1 MEGVDPDTL
10 LEWLQ
15 MGVGDQRDLQLM
27 ALEQLCMTLL
37 MSDNIDRCFESC
49 PPRTFL
55 PALGRI
61 FLDETAPENI
71 LEVTARAITYY
82 LDVSNECTRRI
93 TQVEGAIKAIC
104 HRLVTAEMTDRT
116 SKDLGEQC
124 VKLLEHICQRE
135 ASSVHDAGGLQAML
149 HLIKHHDHLHKDTMH
164 SAMAVVTKLCSKI
177 EPSDVNL
184 AECSKNLG
192 DLLEHD
198 DERVAECALRCFA
211 AMTDRFM
218 RRQMDPVT
226 LAHPSKLVAHLFDLI
241 GPPPATKENAPPE
254 LLAKGEICDVLKRNS
269 AFISTVFSLFVNLCK
284 SSSALTEEIISS
296 PKLIPAL
303 KTVLN
308 GKDERCINDSL
319 RFIDLLIVLLCE
331 GRAAVSKSRVLLND
345 SVVAPVFDK
354 THRNLI
360 DAIRLRDTDALIDA
374 VENGTVDPNFVDDV
388 GQTLLNWCAAFGTSD
403 MVIYLCDKG
412 ADTNKGQRSSSLHYA
427 ACFGRVEIVKI
438 LLRYGAN
445 ADLQDEEGR
454 TALDKARERSDEGHQ
469 QVCEILQNPGAYIN
483 IISTNALMHKLPVD
497 RSQTDPKNAPDKDQI
512 DSELSEK
519 FIQQLLPLFC
529 TIFRNS
535 LAVGVRRT
543 TLMLIR
549 KCVFHISANA
559 FGEVTEV
566 KGNEMGEENGDFVES
581 LVGVL
586 MVVFE
591 SSENNLDAKEQA
603 LMTIKSLLIKRP
615 EFWAEQLIRLG
626 VYEKIEQLAKEAA
639 DAAANNVLAATR
651 GVNAGL
657 NSLELNVSEVQGT
670 SNSDIMADCS
680 SDKKESSLDKVATN
694 SLDRSETSIPSASLG
709 SESAALSN
717 ESRGNYPNEEN
728 VVHADSSSPSP
739 TIEILHQHNS
749 AMTLN
754 NGGEI
759 QPSNSHDGMN
769 SPEFDTDLVDA
780 ANTIANVLG
789 VQIVQ
794 DVSETSCEEQQQR
807 QHEKQQRTAKDG
819 SDDVWTVEEGMFY
832 RWKDWRLIRTK
843 DSMFLWCDAVA
854 LELSDGSNG
863 WLRFLMNG
871 RLSTLYSSGSP
882 EYGADNAE
890 NRAEFVDKLHKARA
904 AVPAGSQTKSI
915 LSVPRSATSTI
926 QSGNWN
932 LASAE
937 VGTILLT
944 NREGSQQ
951 KMVVKEDL
959 PGFIFETSRHQKQ
972 LFTADSTL
980 GHDFVTGWAAR
991 GGGRRLRY
999 FRLEVQKQKVY
1010 ELAREIWETYLKKA
1024 RDQPREMVLEVQQCS
1039 NLLVKLT
1046 REIVSSETEGSSK
1059 TNAEDLKRKIDE
1071 VRTILAKIRDILID
1085 ERLLSVFEISIS
1097 GLVPSFLEFIEQVF
1111 LNRNGTLAK
1120 CFAETFSDAKL
1131 LNLLVRKIVLVLEFT
1146 EKLPQYLYDA
1156 PGGSPFGFQLLT
1168 RRLRF
1173 RFELAKREN
1182 DSTDSKEF
1190 VNITNRFLK
1199 SEPLV
1204 TVSTLK
1210 SYLYEQL
1217 NSTKAFDNSSNI
1229 PKADLQQPYVSSAL
1243 SNLSFGRPPTAASL
1257 RMARK
1262 LPKTS
1267 AEKLGG
1273 VSSAAGH
1280 GHKHTPGDV
1289 LSARSAYVAAGC
1301 LEKVGGSIKVKKSFG
1316 SGKTAKNVTAKKGG
1330 GTHSR
1335 SSGEASSKAQRNTNQ
1350 RELSSSNEKAS
1361 VDSVSGISQ
1370 QQQKSMSTTN
1380 LFDADQRKGRS
1391 SSAAFKQ
1398 AASAESL
1405 QHQTPSL
1412 ENLLS
1417 KARLH
1422 DYSIPEESMGS
1433 PNSGS
1438 PEPKNLST
1446 FGNLPDF
1453 ETRFDKRKGS
1463 QDMHGLSIAASSFTG
1478 GSQPVLN
1485 SSSFSRDRS
1494 QLSSLERLEP
1504 NQIESSIETIN
1515 EVSQKAEDDGTCQ
1528 QLAQNPNSRF
1538 ETQSPMDDRAQDDE
1552 DEEAE
1557 ILSRI
1562 KETEDFLDLFSAS
1575 GGRILASETGDANDA
1590 TLVEVDEPLK
1600 NKIKAEKMLK
1610 KVLDKSEDDGTN
1622 SGETSSISPKEETH
1636 QNVPGTS
1643 GNSSSQIQN
1652 IGSNIRVKLGNYAE
1666 VFRNMMQQ
1674 VLESGDNSDIY
1685 DVDEFD
1691 NDIYEDELHFIDDC
1705 EHPSDHGGG
1714 ISISSDSSS
1723 VADRF
1728 ADHVQNIGGA
1738 PATAGTNNGGSNTA
1752 SSIFNDAT
1760 SALQSQIE
1768 SFTSVASALRRQF
1781 SSSAS
1786 ANQTIISN
1794 AGGSRADAFAAIRA
1808 AMERSD
1814 NMIPSLPIDVIIGTS
1829 SASETRNQRWRQ
1841 ALLEEFSTFM
1851 PPSMG
1856 GPNDGRQRSSEEG
1869 SCGRAIRTAGS
1880 KTSTQLGGWNDD
1892 FVLRRQFSALIPAFD
1907 PRPGRT
1913 NVNQTQDVKLP
1924 ENILFCGNRRKESSI
1939 REYSK
1944 GETSSTV
1951 GVGTPT
1957 IRLFIKKTSKD
1968 QATKPEEEGIT
1979 VEMKDDDSS
1988 LFRYVQDLLLGNQNC
2003 ESSSDNIF
2011 SSDVNSQIWENT
2023 FTLIYS
2029 INANNEDLLLN
2040 DAPDKKGRFD
2050 PNLFGAN
2057 PLVGQAL
2064 NIIKMLQELSQSM
2077 INSDQIIEADVIF
2090 PSLPEESFHS
2100 TKLAQ
2105 KLCQELADP
2114 LVVSAK
2120 TLPHW
2125 CNYLV
2130 HNFPCLFSM
2139 EIRAMYMNTTA
2150 FGTSRAI
2157 AYLQSRRDHLLEQNR
2172 SATASTGSNMAGL
2185 RREDHYPEY
2194 RIGRVKHERIKVHRS
2209 AELFL
2214 ENAIKVLKFHAM
2226 RKAILEIEYFGEEG
2240 TGLGPTLEFFA
2251 LVAADFQRRDLSMWH
2266 CGDVVAER
2274 GVAEGEDGGVT
2285 GSKPAGYYVYSDAGL
2300 FPAFWPFGTNER
2312 VLKLFQIFG
2321 VFIAKAIQ
2329 DSRLVDLPFSKT
2341 FLKLITSPK
2350 LASSDHPSIES
2361 VLDLN
2366 DFALIYPEKVR
2377 LVRALLKFVERRKL
2391 IQSDEKFDSAEK
2403 EKMLNELRV
2412 EMDESKF
2419 SVEDLSLT
2427 FAVNAPAKSFPYEC
2441 VELIDGGASV
2451 DVTAFNVEFY
2461 VKRFIEFHLN
2471 EGIRE
2476 QIFMFRH
2483 GFDMVFPLS
2492 SLSCYSASEL
2502 QTLLSGEQCPNWSR
2516 EDLLRYTEP
2525 KLGYT
2530 RDSVGFLNFVDV
2542 LTSFSAAQ
2550 RKAFLQFT
2558 TGCSSLPHGGL
2569 ANLHPRLTIVRKVG
2583 SGDGSY
2589 PSVNTC
2595 VHYLKLPEYSNA
2607 EILKERLLAATSE
2620 KGFHLN

>member
-319 RFIDLLIVLLCE
+319 RFIDLLIVLLF
-331 GRAAVSKSRVLLND
+331 
-345 SVVAPVFDK
+345 VAPVFDK

-469 QVCEILQNPGAYIN
+469 Q
-483 IISTNALMHKLPVD
+483 
-497 RSQTDPKNAPDKDQI
+497 
-512 DSELSEK
+512 
-519 FIQQLLPLFC
+519 
-529 TIFRNS
+529 NS

-2251 LVAADFQRRDLSMWH
+2251 L
-2266 CGDVVAER
+2266 
-2274 GVAEGEDGGVT
+2274 
-2285 GSKPAGYYVYSDAGL
+2285 
-2300 FPAFWPFGTNER
+2300 
-2312 VLKLFQIFG
+2312 
-2321 VFIAKAIQ
+2321 
-2329 DSRLVDLPFSKT
+2329 
-2341 FLKLITSPK
+2341 